1 MSQHRSKFKR
11 RDCSNLAQIENIF
24 ARLFQEGSC
33 IARVPWWNS
42 HAFVYNVR
50 TRTFIYSLSPV
61 QSNNPYI
68 AISNIRDRT
77 FDREARILQTATVVK
92 ACDETRILRKNDIAI
107 RSCTT
112 CTRNTDNNTGKN
124 NRKQRP
130 PSLSKL
136 DQLKTHRSNVT
147 STPEITFFQASPS
160 LPPTPSLPGSREH
173 KDKVNG

>member
-50 TRTFIYSLSPV
+50 TRTFICSLSPV

-130 PSLSKL
+130 LLSFKTWPTENASIERYVHSRDNFFPSFSPPSPHPLSP
-136 DQLKTHRSNVT
+136 R
-147 STPEITFFQASPS
+147 FA
-160 LPPTPSLPGSREH
+160 RA
-173 KDKVNG
+173 